1 MDCFSFMLHALESIP
16 ARLIGECK
24 AICLL
29 QETHTRVSEVQSG
42 KSIKGLLYVST
53 NFPFTTSEKEQDYYQ
68 EIVNLQVSSRV
79 GQQFTFWICL
89 ELKVSAQ
96 PTTQI
101 KILTVVVKKL
111 ALKVSIE
118 KPFLLYFVSLSAGL

>member
-1 MDCFSFMLHALESIP
+1 MPL
-16 ARLIGECK
+16 K
-24 AICLL
+24 AFQLGSLVNVKRSVYFKRHI
-29 QETHTRVSEVQSG
+29 QEYLKYNLG
-42 KSIKGLLYVST
+42 KTLRDFCTFQK
-53 NFPFTTSEKEQDYYQ
+53 TSLSPQVKDYYQDYYQ

-118 KPFLLYFVSLSAGL
+118 KPFLLYFVNLSAGL